1 MNFHLLLIFALFFQN
16 YFELEGKWQ
25 LVHFS
30 GFDTFIQ
37 SDNFQYLT
45 EEEKLQV
52 FEGNEYVLNNTKYLF
67 KGDSVFFTNATAN
80 FTSSE
85 QKGRFFMKSD
95 TMIIFYEQ
103 KLNPMKLFISFQSD
117 TILKLRFVKNG
128 GILGPT
134 EMTFQRAE

>member
-1 MNFHLLLIFALFFQN
+1 MYFHLVLIFVLLFQKS
-16 YFELEGKWQ
+16 FELEGKWR

-30 GFDTFIQ
+30 GFDTFLQ
-37 SDNFQYLT
+37 SYSFQYLT
-45 EEEKLQV
+45 EAEKMKI

-80 FTSSE
+80 FISSE
-85 QKGRFFMKSD
+85 QKGRFLMKSD